1 MSRKRW
7 GDGQII
13 TRVKPSDETV
23 NNSATHQDDD
33 DIAGIALPANTIW
46 AWDFTLCYNSGTTP
60 DIKTKWILAAGGAG
74 SVWTVQYPSNLDA
87 TPAGTLNMTSD
98 LVLPGIAADVVTR
111 FTGIFEVVAAITD
124 LKFSWAQNTANASD
138 TKVLAGT
145 NLLLRRL

>member
-7 GDGQII
+7 GDGKII
-13 TRVKPSDETV
+13 TRAKPSDETV
-23 NNSATHQDDD
+23 NNSATHQDDN
-33 DIAGIALPANTIW
+33 DIDGIALPASTIW

-60 DIKTKWILAAGGAG
+60 DIKTKWILAGGAG

-87 TPAGTLNMTSD
+87 TPNSTLNMTSD
-98 LVLPGIAADVVTR
+98 LVLPGLAGDVITR
-111 FTGIFEVVAAITD
+111 FTGIFEVGAVITD
-124 LKFSWAQNTANASD
+124 LKFSWAQNTATVSD